1 MQGRTIC
8 GLSGNVDNA
17 RRSDNGEV
25 RAINRKELKAIGVLI
40 LLTTVVAMASNI
52 KIGQR
57 SVVNVAFVA

>member
-17 RRSDNGEV
+17 RRSDNGKV
-25 RAINRKELKAIGVLI
+25 RAINRNELKARAGLI
-40 LLTTVVAMASNI
+40 LLKTVAMVLNI

-57 SVVNVAFVA
+57 DIVNIAFVA